1 MGEIKNRERF
11 AEMERII
18 GDYFDCHLAPLMD
31 DTRSYLNRRQA
42 EEMAE
47 YSTSAAG
54 IISSLVAAGNPMTDP
69 YQTLKVTGE
78 WNSKTTEDYL
88 EMCRE
93 KIADNKEIQSDLALM
108 AGEWRTAVVGE
119 IGRERY
125 DELSGQLG
133 GDLAYAYMEYRIGQ
147 RMTDRLVRESMPKSS
162 AEYIMRK
169 ALQNTLFGL
178 AATMNRSPLA
188 AEIERQGEAAY
199 KPSGLEKGA
208 GQVIGAGIDTL
219 ALGGVGSWV
228 KFAGFVGADLA
239 LSALTSSGEK
249 EKEMTVEECI
259 SKGVFGSDGNVFDR
273 FRKDAGE
280 IREDRN
286 AYILA
291 TNERLARKIPV
302 RTFDFG
308 DWMKENTMIYNLSGD
323 IAGKD
328 ESKERY
334 KDVPLVVAPEYREAY
349 LQDMEY
355 GMNRKSGR
363 HASEKSTEQKDN
375 GVGGQPEAQHTGK
388 KEIPE
393 QTANTYT
400 MQSSGKTDE
409 TEIPVEEKAKEK
421 ATVNPHRERQPEH
434 RTDNTNGNGWEDFF
448 STLGLDGMGDIGR
461 NLGYVMAM
469 LPDILVGMFTGR
481 TKSLDIG
488 DNVLPIASVVAGIFI
503 KNPLL
508 KMLMIGLGGA
518 NLMNK
523 AGHEALGW
531 KRNENG
537 VNGEK
542 HTARYKVYADE
553 PLDPRISN
561 PVLQGSNLVA
571 VIDRVPCTIQLPGK
585 VVDAY
590 RAGALPLNTLAN
602 AVLAQS
608 DRTREMMER
617 NFESGERETVTRTR
631 GIQ

>member
-18 GDYFDCHLAPLMD
+18 GDYFDCHLAPIMD

-54 IISSLVAAGNPMTDP
+54 IISSLAAAGNPMMDP

-93 KIADNKEIQSDLALM
+93 KIADNGEIQSDLALM

-125 DELSGQLG
+125 DELSEQLG

-178 AATMNRSPLA
+178 GATMNRSPLA

-308 DWMKENTMIYNLSGD
+308 DWMKENTMIYNPSWNFD
-323 IAGKD
+323 EKD
-328 ESKERY
+328 ESKDLY
-334 KDVPLVVAPEYREAY
+334 KDVPLVVSPEYREAY
-349 LQDMEY
+349 LQDMEK
-355 GMNRKSGR
+355 RKENKANPSL
-363 HASEKSTEQKDN
+363 AITSE
-375 GVGGQPEAQHTGK
+375 
-388 KEIPE
+388 
-393 QTANTYT
+393 
-400 MQSSGKTDE
+400 QSSGKTDE
-409 TEIPVEEKAKEK
+409 TEIPVEEKAKEE
-421 ATVNPHRERQPEH
+421 ATVNPHRESRPEH
-434 RTDNTNGNGWEDFF
+434 QTDNTNGNGWEDFF
-448 STLGLDGMGDIGR
+448 STLGLDGLGDIGR

-542 HTARYKVYADE
+542 HTVRYKVYADE

-561 PVLQGSNLVA
+561 PALQGSSLVA

-608 DRTREMMER
+608 DRTKEMMER

>member
-1 MGEIKNRERF
+1 MEEIKNRERF

-18 GDYFDCHLAPLMD
+18 GDYFDCHLAPVMR

-54 IISSLVAAGNPMTDP
+54 ILGSLAAAGNPMMDP

-93 KIADNKEIQSDLALM
+93 KIADNEEIQSDLALM
-108 AGEWRTAVVGE
+108 ASEWRTAVVGE
-119 IGRERY
+119 VGRERY

-133 GDLAYAYMEYRIGQ
+133 GDLAYAYMEYRVGQ
-147 RMTDRLVRESMPKSS
+147 RMIDRLVRESMPKSS
-162 AEYIMRK
+162 AEYITRK

-208 GQVIGAGIDTL
+208 GHVIGAGIDALT
-219 ALGGVGSWV
+219 LGGAGSWV
-228 KFAGFVGADLA
+228 KFAGYVGADLA
-239 LSALTSSGEK
+239 FSALTSSGSRDK
-249 EKEMTVEECI
+249 EEMTVEECI
-259 SKGVFGSDGNVFDR
+259 SKGVFGCDGNVFDG
-273 FRKDAGE
+273 FRKDAGK
-280 IREDRN
+280 IRGDKN
-286 AYILA
+286 PYILA

-308 DWMKENTMIYNLSGD
+308 DRMKENTMTYNPSWNF
-323 IAGKD
+323 AGKD
-328 ESKERY
+328 ERDGRY
-334 KDVPLVVAPEYREAY
+334 KDVPLVIAPEYREAY
-349 LQDMEY
+349 LQDMEK
-355 GMNRKSGR
+355 RKENKENPSL
-363 HASEKSTEQKDN
+363 AATSEQSA
-375 GVGGQPEAQHTGK
+375 GQTDGK
-388 KEIPE
+388 
-393 QTANTYT
+393 
-400 MQSSGKTDE
+400 
-409 TEIPVEEKAKEK
+409 EIPVEEKAKEEA
-421 ATVNPHRERQPEH
+421 ATDPHRESQPEH
-434 RTDNTNGNGWEDFF
+434 QAANTNGNGWEEFF
-448 STLGLDGMGDIGR
+448 STLGLDGLGDTGR

-531 KRNENG
+531 KRDENPSG
-537 VNGEK
+537 KEIRPTK
-542 HTARYKVYADE
+542 YKEYADE
-553 PLDPRISN
+553 PLNPRISN
-561 PVLQGSNLVA
+561 PVLQGSSLVA

-585 VVDAY
+585 AVDAY

-602 AVLAQS
+602 AVLARS